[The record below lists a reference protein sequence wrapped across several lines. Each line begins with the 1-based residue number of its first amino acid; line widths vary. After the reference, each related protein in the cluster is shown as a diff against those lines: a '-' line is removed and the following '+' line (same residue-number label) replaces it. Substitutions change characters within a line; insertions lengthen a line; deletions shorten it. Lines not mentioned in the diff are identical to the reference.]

1 MQQASVKHNGFYHP
15 DFVQAPKNNQMQAN
29 KRAYRNMQPI
39 KKETIQWADKLGII
53 PPPSRDA

>member
-39 KKETIQWADKLGII
+39 KKETIQ
-53 PPPSRDA
+53 